1 MIWAGGPVAERPAEV
16 AFIPHGND
24 MDAASPLRG
33 IASVVKLRGDD
44 WVGGPPISRLP
55 TDAWSGKG

>member
-1 MIWAGGPVAERPAEV
+1 MAELPAEV

-33 IASVVKLRGDD
+33 IASVLKLRGDD
-44 WVGGPPISRLP
+44 WVGGPLISKLPI
-55 TDAWSGKG
+55 DAWSGRR